1 MIQLQKWAILTS
13 ALMGASFAVS
23 AENLQPLPGQEVL
36 RVCADPNNMPYSNK
50 NKEGFDNKIAE
61 LLGEALGLP
70 VEFYWFPQRI
80 GFARNTISKSHPERA
95 GYMCDVAMSV
105 PEDGGPMLGTKPYF
119 SSIESIAYRSGEG
132 YEITKLS
139 DLKEID
145 EKYGP
150 LKIGLFDRGIAT
162 KAIIDM
168 GLGDRIQYYQM
179 MSGDVEAGP
188 GRAIRDL
195 AEGKIDVIP
204 MWGPVAG
211 YHAKISEVPITVNPL
226 NELGQDY
233 VFSFGMG
240 TRRSNKSWNALLNQ
254 FIEKHQDEITA
265 IIAEYGLPSLD
276 NVSQKPT
283 KHTHKDDD

>member
-1 MIQLQKWAILTS
+1 MIKLQKWAVLAS
-13 ALMGASFAVS
+13 ALMGTSFAVS
-23 AENLQPLPGQEVL
+23 AENLKPLPGQEVL
-36 RVCADPNNMPYSNK
+36 RICADPNNMPYSNK

-61 LLGEALGLP
+61 LLGEELGLP
-70 VEFYWFPQRI
+70 VEFSWFPQRI
-80 GFARNTISKSHPERA
+80 GFARNTINRPHPERA

-105 PEDGGPMLGTKPYF
+105 PEDGGPMLATKPYF

-132 YEITKLS
+132 YEITKLA

-150 LKIGLFDRGIAT
+150 LKIGLFDRGLTT

-188 GRAIRDL
+188 GRVIRDL

-211 YHAKISEVPITVNPL
+211 YHAQISEVPITVNPL

-233 VFSFGMG
+233 IFSFSMG
-240 TRRSNKSWNALLNQ
+240 TRRSNTSWNELLNQ
-254 FIEKHQDEITA
+254 FIDKHQDEINA

-276 NVSQKPT
+276 NVSQT
-283 KHTHKDDD
+283 STRHAHKDDD